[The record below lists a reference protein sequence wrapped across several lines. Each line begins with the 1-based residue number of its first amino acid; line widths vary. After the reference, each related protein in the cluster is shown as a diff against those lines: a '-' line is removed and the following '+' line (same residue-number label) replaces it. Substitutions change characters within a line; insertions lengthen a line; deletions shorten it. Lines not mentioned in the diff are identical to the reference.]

1 MQALANLYRELTLA
15 AMAPYAVT
23 RPVAAQAP
31 AALGVKMMSPA
42 PGVDRPRQAGMAW
55 MEMAAAEVKAE
66 NNIHRFVE
74 FAFF

>member
-1 MQALANLYRELTLA
+1 MQVLANLYWELTLA

-23 RPVAAQAP
+23 RPMAAQAP

-42 PGVDRPRQAGMAW
+42 PGVDRPRQVGTAW
-55 MEMAAAEVKAE
+55 MEMVAAEVKAV
-66 NNIHRFVE
+66 NNIRRFVE